1 MVSFAREA
9 LVNISERGV
18 VHYTRLA
25 DMMRI
30 NDYYA
35 KLICRML
42 RRDNYIVID
51 AAGRCTIT
59 SKGKNFLREE
69 ALSV

>member
-9 LVNISERGV
+9 LDNISQRGV

-25 DMMRI
+25 DMMKI
-30 NDYYA
+30 SDYYA
-35 KLICRML
+35 NLICSL
-42 RRDNYIVID
+42 LGRDDYIVID
-51 AAGRCTIT
+51 ATGRCKIT
-59 SKGKNFLREE
+59 PKGKNFLREE

>member
-9 LVNISERGV
+9 LDNISQRGV
-18 VHYTRLA
+18 VHYKRLA

-30 NDYYA
+30 SDYYA
-35 KLICRML
+35 KLICGL
-42 RRDNYIVID
+42 LGRDDYIVIYTD
-51 AAGRCTIT
+51 GRCKIT
-59 SKGKNFLREE
+59 QKGKNFLREE